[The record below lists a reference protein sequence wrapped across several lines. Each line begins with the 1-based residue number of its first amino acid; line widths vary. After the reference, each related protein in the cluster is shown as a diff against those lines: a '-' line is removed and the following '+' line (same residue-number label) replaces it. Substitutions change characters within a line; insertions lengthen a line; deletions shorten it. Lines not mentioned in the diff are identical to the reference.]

1 MTKEELTKK
10 ALSFIKKHK
19 NAFIEGELEYE
30 DYGHLIFDIVREGV
44 AVVNELIEVFEKAN
58 IPTELFKKQF
68 DERYCI
74 DGSAIYNKEKTSLIR
89 VCPESDIKEFV
100 ADCYVSNNAF
110 MDCQVEKVVLTS
122 NVKTAG
128 HFVFKNCKYLREV
141 VFENGETG
149 LDNFCF
155 DGCSDELIIKAPAG
169 GYVEEYAK
177 QYNLKFETI

>member
-19 NAFIEGELEYE
+19 NVFIEGELEYE

-44 AVVNELIEVFEKAN
+44 AVVNEVIEVFEKAN
-58 IPTELFKKQF
+58 ISTELFKKQF

-74 DGSAIYNKEKTSLIR
+74 DGSAIYNKEKISLIR

-100 ADCYVSNNAF
+100 ADCYVTSNALA
-110 MDCQVEKVVLTS
+110 DCKVEKVVVKD
-122 NVKTAG
+122 NVKSMG
-128 HFVFKNCKYLREV
+128 SGVFKNCRNLREV

-155 DGCSDELIIKAPAG
+155 EGCPDELIIKAPAG

-177 QYNLKFETI
+177 QYNLKLETI